1 MVEESEIREG
11 GGGGSRRIFYFT
23 NSYVFPFLKKTGLL
37 SIRIKELF
45 HKSCSK
51 KSAKD
56 SRLGL
61 KCNSP
66 HISKIA

>member
-1 MVEESEIREG
+1 MVEVSKIR
-11 GGGGSRRIFYFT
+11 GGGGSQKMFYFT

-37 SIRIKELF
+37 TIRIKKLF

-51 KSAKD
+51 KSAED

-61 KCNSP
+61 KCNSA
-66 HISKIA
+66 HILRIS